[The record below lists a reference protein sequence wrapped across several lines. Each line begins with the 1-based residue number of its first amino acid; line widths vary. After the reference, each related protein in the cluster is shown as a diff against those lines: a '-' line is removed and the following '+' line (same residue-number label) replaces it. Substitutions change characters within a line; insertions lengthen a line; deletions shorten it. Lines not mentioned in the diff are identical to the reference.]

1 MKEKNESY
9 ADKKI
14 RKGSPWKQG
23 RKINASENL
32 SFHFTIFKVIKTC
45 MNNKSRAKR
54 ANLIC
59 DVSVKVI
66 VVLAEFYPDDRG
78 HLGRPGR

>member
-1 MKEKNESY
+1 
-9 ADKKI
+9 
-14 RKGSPWKQG
+14 
-23 RKINASENL
+23 
-32 SFHFTIFKVIKTC
+32 